1 MSDATTLIRK
11 ALDAGIELQFVDG
24 QLKVTGKRKAVE
36 CWASKL
42 RENKAALI
50 AALQPRAPAF
60 DWREADRVYQ
70 LHHIACPT
78 CIAAGRGRTYAVRC
92 GVGSTLW
99 AGYQQAAALPATTT
113 KTNS

>member
-24 QLKVTGKRKAVE
+24 EIKVIGKRKAVE

-50 AALQPRAPAF
+50 KALQTPEPAAI
-60 DWREADRVYQ
+60 DWRELDRAYQ
-70 LHHIACPT
+70 LHHIHCPT
-78 CIAAGRGRTYAVRC
+78 CIAAGRGAQGGQRC
-92 GVGSTLW
+92 GVG
-99 AGYQQAAALPATTT
+99 AALWSAYSEAQGP
-113 KTNS
+113 

>member
-24 QLKVTGKRKAVE
+24 HLKVTGKRKAVE

-50 AALQPRAPAF
+50 AALQPRAPSF

-70 LHHIACPT
+70 LHHVACPP
-78 CIAAGRGRTYAVRC
+78 CIAAGRGYGLRC
-92 GVGSTLW
+92 GTGSVLW
-99 AGYQQAAALPATTT
+99 AAYCAATEP
-113 KTNS
+113 KESK

>member
-50 AALQPRAPAF
+50 AALQPCEPAAI
-60 DWREADRVYQ
+60 DWRELDRAY
-70 LHHIACPT
+70 LAHHVMCKT
-78 CIAAGRGRTYAVRC
+78 CQAAGRGRTYGRRC
-92 GVGSTLW
+92 GVG
-99 AGYQQAAALPATTT
+99 AALWSSYSTAATGVQP
-113 KTNS
+113 

>member
-24 QLKVTGKRKAVE
+24 QLKVTGKRKAVD

-50 AALQPRAPAF
+50 EALQPPEPEAV
-60 DWREADRVYQ
+60 DWRELDRAYQ
-70 LHHIACPT
+70 LHHFACAT
-78 CIAAGRGRTYAVRC
+78 CIAAGRGYGLRC
-92 GVGSTLW
+92 GTGSALW
-99 AGYQQAAALPATTT
+99 ASYSAAIEP
-113 KTNS
+113 KGHP

>member
-50 AALQPRAPAF
+50 EALAPAAPAVI
-60 DWREADRVYQ
+60 DWRELDRAYQ
-70 LHHIACPT
+70 LHHVNCAT
-78 CIAAGRGRTYAVRC
+78 CIAAGRGTRYGLRC
-92 GVGSTLW
+92 GAGAALW
-99 AGYQQAAALPATTT
+99 AAYQNNGGTQ
-113 KTNS
+113 

>member
-50 AALQPRAPAF
+50 AALQPCEPAAI
-60 DWREADRVYQ
+60 DWRELDRAYQ
-70 LHHIACPT
+70 LHHVNCAT
-78 CIAAGRGRTYAVRC
+78 CIAAGRGAPQQRC
-92 GVGSTLW
+92 GAGAALW
-99 AGYQQAAALPATTT
+99 AAYSAATEP
-113 KTNS
+113 KENK

>member
-24 QLKVTGKRKAVE
+24 EIKVIGKRKVVE
-36 CWASKL
+36 NWASKL

-50 AALQPRAPAF
+50 AALQPRAPSF

-70 LHHIACPT
+70 LHHFTCAT
-78 CIAAGRGRTYAVRC
+78 CIAAGRGYGLRC
-92 GVGSTLW
+92 GTGSVLW
-99 AGYQQAAALPATTT
+99 AAYSEAVTD
-113 KTNS
+113 KRKEK

>member
-50 AALQPRAPAF
+50 AALQPCEPAAI
-60 DWREADRVYQ
+60 DWRELDRAYQ
-70 LHHIACPT
+70 LHYNNCPT
-78 CIAAGRGRTYAVRC
+78 CIFAGRGARYVLRC
-92 GVGSTLW
+92 GTG
-99 AGYQQAAALPATTT
+99 AALWSLYPNNGGTH
-113 KTNS
+113 

>member
-1 MSDATTLIRK
+1 VSDATTLIRK

-50 AALQPRAPAF
+50 AALQPPETAAI
-60 DWREADRVYQ
+60 DWRELDRAYQ
-70 LHHIACPT
+70 LHHFGCAT
-78 CIAAGRGRTYAVRC
+78 CIAAGRGTRYGLRC
-92 GVGSTLW
+92 GTGSALW
-99 AGYQQAAALPATTT
+99 AAYQNNGGTQ
-113 KTNS
+113 

>member
-1 MSDATTLIRK
+1 MSGDATTLIRR

-50 AALQPRAPAF
+50 EALQPPEPAAV
-60 DWREADRVYQ
+60 DWRELDRAY
-70 LHHIACPT
+70 LAHHTACAV
-78 CIAAGRGRTYAVRC
+78 CQAAGRGARYGRRC
-92 GVGSTLW
+92 GAGMALW
-99 AGYQQAAALPATTT
+99 SAYRDATEP
-113 KTNS
+113 KGNK

>member
-1 MSDATTLIRK
+1 MTDATTLIRK

-42 RENKAALI
+42 RENRAALI
-50 AALQPRAPAF
+50 EALQPRAPSL

-70 LHHIACPT
+70 LHHIGCAT
-78 CIAAGRGRTYAVRC
+78 CVAAGRGYGLRC
-92 GVGSTLW
+92 GTGTALWSAYST
-99 AGYQQAAALPATTT
+99 AATGVQP
-113 KTNS
+113 